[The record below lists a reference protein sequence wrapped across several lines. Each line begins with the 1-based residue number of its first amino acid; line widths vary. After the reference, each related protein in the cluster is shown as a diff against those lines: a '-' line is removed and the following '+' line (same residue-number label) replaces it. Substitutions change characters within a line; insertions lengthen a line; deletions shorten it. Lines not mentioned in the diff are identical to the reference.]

1 MKQAIVL
8 FVGLFLLITYTPLQA
23 GWDFTDTLD
32 DWKATGWEEFN
43 YTGDANPDAKLIQNA
58 DGTVTIVDPSST
70 ANFYMMRRTQ
80 WDAPYTVQLRVKVDF
95 IAGKGAGQNPAISSY
110 VKDRISVQPVLTTNS
125 IADWSINN
133 FFEINT
139 MEFQIFTIVAQKDGS
154 ANIYVNNEFKKPAL
168 VVPVGATTFYPE
180 TRLEIGSPT
189 GAVST
194 ITVDYVAFG
203 QGEILEIWAR
213 GASVEPIGK
222 ITSLWSNLK
231 RL

>member
-1 MKQAIVL
+1 MKQTVL
-8 FVGLFLLITYTPLQA
+8 FMSLFLLVTPVVLQA

-32 DWKATGWEEFN
+32 NWKATGWEEFN
-43 YTGDANPDAKLIQNA
+43 YTGGGNPGAKLIQNA
-58 DGTVTIVDPSST
+58 NGTVTIFDPSST
-70 ANFYMMRRTQ
+70 ANFYMMRRTE
-80 WDAPYTVQLRVKVDF
+80 WDVPYTVQLRVKVDF

-110 VKDRISVQPVLTTNS
+110 IKDKISIQPVLTTNA
-125 IADWSINN
+125 IADWSIKN

-154 ANIYVNNEFKKPAL
+154 ANIYVNNEFKKPAM

-194 ITVDYVAFG
+194 ITVDYVALG
-203 QGEILEIWAR
+203 QGEILEIWAQ
-213 GASVEPIGK
+213 GASVKPQDK
-222 ITSLWSNLK
+222 MTSLWGSLK